1 MTTKEVLETV
11 AAMPSEEWMKIQSG
25 IADLVAARFSAEE
38 NAEIREALAEAERE
52 FARGE
57 GIGSEEMRRR
67 FGLQ

>member
-11 AAMPSEEWMKIQSG
+11 ATMPAEEWMKIQSG
-25 IADLVAARFSAEE
+25 IAEMLATRFSAEE
-38 NAEIREALAEAERE
+38 TSEIREALTEAEVE

-57 GIGSEEMRRR
+57 GLSGEEMRRR